1 MSNEGSVP
9 RGRLSRLAKMASV
22 GARTGAAL
30 LSRSSG
36 EAAAAHAAEVLG
48 NMRGLAAK
56 IGQMASYVDGMVPEA
71 QRTAYESALTKLRAA
86 APRSSPEAIVALVEE
101 ELGGPIDKLFAE
113 WEHDPFA
120 SASIGQ
126 VHRATLSD
134 GRKVAVKV
142 QHPGIEKAIEAD
154 LSNAAVV
161 NRVVDTMGPKGMDAK
176 RIFEEIRTRFR
187 EELDYEL
194 EAARQEEFREL
205 HAGDD
210 KIRIP
215 SVVRERSRRR
225 VLTSDLCAGTTLEEA
240 ADGSESE
247 RRAHAETMWRFVF
260 KGNLVGGKFNADPHP
275 GNYLFADNG
284 VVTFLDFGC
293 VQPIEGV
300 RLTRAQELHI
310 AALGKDEAAFVEKA
324 KALLETRGGAYE
336 KAAVE
341 YSRKCFE
348 PLFSPPYR
356 ITRSYVAELVD
367 GVRDMKALLF
377 QKDGNVV
384 PLPPGMVFIN
394 RLQFGFYSVLSRLDV
409 DVDYAKVERRFFEE
423 AGLL

>member
-1 MSNEGSVP
+1 
-9 RGRLSRLAKMASV
+9 
-22 GARTGAAL
+22 
-30 LSRSSG
+30 
-36 EAAAAHAAEVLG
+36 
-48 NMRGLAAK
+48 
-56 IGQMASYVDGMVPEA
+56 
-71 QRTAYESALTKLRAA
+71 
-86 APRSSPEAIVALVEE
+86 
-101 ELGGPIDKLFAE
+101 
-113 WEHDPFA
+113 
-120 SASIGQ
+120 
-126 VHRATLSD
+126 
-134 GRKVAVKV
+134 
-142 QHPGIEKAIEAD
+142 
-154 LSNAAVV
+154 
-161 NRVVDTMGPKGMDAK
+161 

-194 EAARQEEFREL
+194 EAKRQEEFRAL

-215 SVVRERSRRR
+215 SVVRERSKRR

-275 GNYLFADNG
+275 GNYLFAEDG

-324 KALLETRGGAYE
+324 KVLLETRGGAYE

-348 PLFSPPYR
+348 PLFSPPFR

-409 DVDYAKVERRFFEE
+409 DVDYAQVERRFFEE